1 MKKSEAKF
9 NKNAK
14 KQIDDLARKNEQI
27 SFWEKSNP
35 IFIPKRKK
43 FKK

>member
-14 KQIDDLARKNEQI
+14 KQIDHLARENQNNHP
-27 SFWEKSNP
+27 WNNPQP